1 MKHEGKSRMREFFK
15 FKALLYELTTRDIKV
30 KYRRSILGLLWT
42 VLNPLLMMLI
52 LCFVFSQL
60 FRFDIENYAIY
71 VLSGQVIF
79 NYFQISTTDAMM
91 SILNNGTLIKKVYIP
106 KYMLVLV
113 KILSGTVYLLASF
126 AALLIVM
133 GITGNRIRGTVIFF
147 IIPFLCLILFSL
159 GMGLLLASMTVKF
172 RDIMHLYGVFCT
184 ALFYITPIIYPFSIL
199 PDYMKKVVYYN
210 PLTAIMDVF
219 RVVVVEGQIPR
230 IERVIYSILISVGMF
245 LVGRTVFKKRQNSFI
260 LDL

>member
-1 MKHEGKSRMREFFK
+1 MREFFK

>member
-1 MKHEGKSRMREFFK
+1 MREFFK

-147 IIPFLCLILFSL
+147 IIPFLCLILFSRNGTASCIHDCKISGYYAPIRGVL
-159 GMGLLLASMTVKF
+159 YRFILHHTDYLSVFNPSGLYEKGGLL
-172 RDIMHLYGVFCT
+172 
-184 ALFYITPIIYPFSIL
+184 
-199 PDYMKKVVYYN
+199 
-210 PLTAIMDVF
+210 
-219 RVVVVEGQIPR
+219 
-230 IERVIYSILISVGMF
+230 
-245 LVGRTVFKKRQNSFI
+245 
-260 LDL
+260 

>member
-1 MKHEGKSRMREFFK
+1 MKEFFR
-15 FKALLYELTTRDIKV
+15 FKALLYELTVRDIKV

-42 VLNPLLMMLI
+42 VLNPLLMMFV
-52 LCFVFSQL
+52 LCFVFSKL

-79 NYFQISTTDAMM
+79 NYFQMSTTDAMM
-91 SILNNGTLIKKVYIP
+91 AILNNGTLIKKVYIP

-126 AALLIVM
+126 AALLVVM
-133 GITGNRIRGTVIFF
+133 AVTGSKISGPLFWVVPIFLNLM
-147 IIPFLCLILFSL
+147 IFSL
-159 GMGLLLASMTVKF
+159 GVGLILAAITVKF

-184 ALFYITPIIYPFSIL
+184 ALFYLTPIMYPFSIL
-199 PDYMKKVVYYN
+199 PEYVQEVVYYN
-210 PLTAIMDVF
+210 PLTAIMDTF
-219 RVVVVEGQIPR
+219 RIIVLEGQASQPGR
-230 IERVIYSILISVGMF
+230 IFYSLGTSLIML
-245 LVGRTVFKKRQNSFI
+245 LVGKTVFKKRQKTFI

>member
-1 MKHEGKSRMREFFK
+1 MREFFK

-219 RVVVVEGQIPR
+219 RVVVVEGQIPQ

>member
-1 MKHEGKSRMREFFK
+1 MKEFFR
-15 FKALLYELTTRDIKV
+15 FKALLYELTVRDIKV

-42 VLNPLLMMLI
+42 VLNPLLMMFV
-52 LCFVFSQL
+52 LCFVFSKL

-79 NYFQISTTDAMM
+79 NYFQMSTTDAMM
-91 SILNNGTLIKKVYIP
+91 AILNNGTLIKKVYIP

-126 AALLIVM
+126 AALLVVM
-133 GITGNRIRGTVIFF
+133 AVTGSKISGPLFWVVPIFLNLM
-147 IIPFLCLILFSL
+147 IFSL
-159 GMGLLLASMTVKF
+159 GVGLILAAITVKF

-184 ALFYITPIIYPFSIL
+184 ALFYLTPIMYPFSIL
-199 PDYMKKVVYYN
+199 PEYVQEVVYYN
-210 PLTAIMDVF
+210 PLTAIMDTF
-219 RVVVVEGQIPR
+219 RIIVMEGQAPQPGR
-230 IERVIYSILISVGMF
+230 IFYSLGTSLIML
-245 LVGRTVFKKRQNSFI
+245 LVGKTVFKKRQKTFI